1 MRMDTKNFDSIV
13 KAMMEGA
20 QEEVS
25 SRVWNGVQKGL
36 EAAEALRTRIVYFRR
51 AGYAL
56 AAAAAA
62 VVLLLT
68 TGISPDNSIQPTI
81 SEKAIALVPELP
93 AVTEVQPQDSGRDEL
108 QTPPEAKPATPV
120 KTVKPAAATV
130 ATPAAETIP
139 AETVATETIPAEPVA
154 TESVKT
160 VPETEQPV
168 SETAADPFARM
179 IQEEL
184 AESKKASRNIGLK
197 IGSNFGSNGVR
208 TSAFSQPVRRAQQG
222 TRYRNVIRENG
233 ESSYSLP
240 VSFGLGIDIPLSG
253 RFSIGTGLTYTSLS
267 RTFPG
272 RYLKYDD
279 ATGDSEL
286 LYGDAKHTVKYIG
299 LPVNVYYHFPSLGN
313 FAFYTYGGGE
323 IERSVLNKYRITTNT
338 GNITHRANN
347 TGLQFSVG
355 LGIGAEYKFTRH
367 LGLYLDPSI
376 RYYFDGN
383 QPKSIRTQHPWMFN
397 VEAGLRFNLY

>member
-36 EAAEALRTRIVYFRR
+36 EAAEARRTRIVYFRR

-272 RYLKYDD
+272 RYLKYV
-279 ATGDSEL
+279 SF
-286 LYGDAKHTVKYIG
+286 I
-299 LPVNVYYHFPSLGN
+299 
-313 FAFYTYGGGE
+313 
-323 IERSVLNKYRITTNT
+323 
-338 GNITHRANN
+338 
-347 TGLQFSVG
+347 
-355 LGIGAEYKFTRH
+355 
-367 LGLYLDPSI
+367 
-376 RYYFDGN
+376 
-383 QPKSIRTQHPWMFN
+383 
-397 VEAGLRFNLY
+397 